1 MLLPHEIF
9 AKMPV
14 ETALGLFHFLQENEK
29 PLYQTAVNSLAQQRK
44 FRPIFITR
52 KPRKEQHLWVREQI
66 SRKANA
72 DLAAH
77 LLQIWL
83 VSAHKQLLC
92 DFLDGFGIPHDENGT
107 IETLPAPPAKELVAG
122 VVNNLLT
129 RYDATL
135 LAVYLHAFQGIDGT
149 GWPTLG
155 EVLAEDPR
163 LQLGAS

>member
-9 AKMPV
+9 AKMPE
-14 ETALGLFHFLQENEK
+14 ETALGLLHFLHENEK
-29 PLYQTAVNSLAQQRK
+29 PLYQAAVGSLAQQRK
-44 FRPIFITR
+44 FRPVFITR

-66 SRKANA
+66 SRKTNT

-83 VSAHKQLLC
+83 VGAHKQLLC

-107 IETLPAPPAKELVAG
+107 IETLPEPPAKELVAS
-122 VVNNLLT
+122 VVDKLLAQ
-129 RYDATL
+129 YDATL
-135 LAVYLHAFQGIDGT
+135 LAVYLNAFQGIDGT

-155 EVLAEDPR
+155 EILAEDPR